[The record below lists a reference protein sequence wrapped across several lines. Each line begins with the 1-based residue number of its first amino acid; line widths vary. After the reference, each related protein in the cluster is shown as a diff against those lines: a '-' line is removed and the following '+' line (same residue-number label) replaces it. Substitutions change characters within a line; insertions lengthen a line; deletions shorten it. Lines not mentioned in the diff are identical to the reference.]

1 MFLLII
7 GAISAN
13 LVTTIILIIIL
24 LAWGG
29 YTIFQNMRVKQA
41 ATYLKNDEFQKG
53 MRRAQVIDLREQ
65 KSFKDGHVL
74 GARNMPYSTIKNFY
88 TQLRPDL
95 PVYMYDQGKTISKR
109 AALFLSKKG
118 YKDLYILKS
127 GYQGWNGKEKKSN
140 Y

>member
-1 MFLLII
+1 MLII
-7 GAISAN
+7 GAITAN
-13 LVTTIILIIIL
+13 LVTTIILIVIL

-29 YTIFQNMRVKQA
+29 YTIFQNMRVKQV

-53 MRRAQVIDLREQ
+53 MRKAQVIDLREQ

-88 TQLRPDL
+88 SQLRPDL

-118 YKDLYILKS
+118 YKELYILKS

>member
-1 MFLLII
+1 MLII
-7 GAISAN
+7 GAITAN
-13 LVTTIILIIIL
+13 LVTTIILIVIL

-29 YTIFQNMRVKQA
+29 YTIFQNMRVKQV

-53 MRRAQVIDLREQ
+53 MRKAQVIDLREQ

-88 TQLRPDL
+88 SQLRPDL

>member
-1 MFLLII
+1 MII
-7 GAISAN
+7 GAINAN
-13 LVTTIILIIIL
+13 TVMTVILVLILI
-24 LAWGG
+24 AWGC

-41 ATYLKNDEFQKG
+41 AKYLKNDEFQQG
-53 MRRAQVIDLREQ
+53 MRKAQVIDLREQ
-65 KSFKDGHVL
+65 KNFKDGHIL
-74 GARNMPYSTIKNFY
+74 GARSMPYSTIKNFY

-109 AALFLSKKG
+109 AALFLSKQG

>member
-7 GAISAN
+7 GAITAN
-13 LVTTIILIIIL
+13 LVTTIILIVIL

-29 YTIFQNMRVKQA
+29 YTIFQNMRVKQV

-53 MRRAQVIDLREQ
+53 MRKAQVIDLREQ

-88 TQLRPDL
+88 SQLRPDL

-140 Y
+140 S

>member
-1 MFLLII
+1 MLII
-7 GAISAN
+7 GAVNAN
-13 LVTTIILIIIL
+13 AVMTIILVIIL
-24 LAWGG
+24 IAWGG
-29 YTIFQNMRVKQA
+29 YTIYQNMRVKQA

-53 MRRAQVIDLREQ
+53 MRKAQVIDLREQ
-65 KSFKDGHVL
+65 KDFKAGHIL

-118 YKDLYILKS
+118 YKDLSILKS
-127 GYQGWNGKEKKSN
+127 GYQNWNGKEKKSN

>member
-7 GAISAN
+7 GAITAN
-13 LVTTIILIIIL
+13 LVTTIILIVIL

-29 YTIFQNMRVKQA
+29 YTIFQNMRVKQV

-53 MRRAQVIDLREQ
+53 MRKAQVIDLREQ

-88 TQLRPDL
+88 SQLRPDL

>member
-7 GAISAN
+7 GAITAN
-13 LVTTIILIIIL
+13 LVTTIILIVIL

-29 YTIFQNMRVKQA
+29 YTIFQNMRVKQV

-53 MRRAQVIDLREQ
+53 MRKAQVIDLREQ

-88 TQLRPDL
+88 SQLRPDL

-118 YKDLYILKS
+118 YKELYILKS

>member
-7 GAISAN
+7 GAITAN
-13 LVTTIILIIIL
+13 LVTTIILIVIL

-29 YTIFQNMRVKQA
+29 YTIFQNMRVKQV

-53 MRRAQVIDLREQ
+53 MRKAQVIDFREQ

-88 TQLRPDL
+88 SQLRPDL

-109 AALFLSKKG
+109 AALFLSKRVIK
-118 YKDLYILKS
+118 IFIS
-127 GYQGWNGKEKKSN
+127 
-140 Y
+140 

>member
-7 GAISAN
+7 GAITAN
-13 LVTTIILIIIL
+13 LVTTIILIVIL

-29 YTIFQNMRVKQA
+29 YTIFQNMRVKQV

-53 MRRAQVIDLREQ
+53 MRKAQVIDLREQ

-74 GARNMPYSTIKNFY
+74 GTRNMPYSTIKNFY
-88 TQLRPDL
+88 SQLRPDL